1 MAGSGFKTVLKGSVD
16 PFRRKPVLWKLDQ
29 WEVTMIRKIL
39 FVGSLLSCSA
49 MAQVSEPDWP
59 AVEEETLRHFRALLQ
74 FDTSDPPG
82 RELPAAEYLRDV
94 LEAEGIEV
102 EMLSNSPERP
112 NVIARLKGDSSK
124 EPLLIMAHTDVV
136 NVDPEK
142 WTFPPFSATVDGGYV
157 YGRGAVDDKDNLASA
172 LMVMLELKRQNVPL
186 ARDVIF
192 LAESGEEGATEYGI
206 EFLVEEHFDKINAEF
221 CLAEGGSVAR
231 VNREVQYAGVQTVEK
246 IPYRLELVATGV
258 AGHGSVPLQSNSV
271 VRLAKA
277 IAAIADWR
285 SPIRLNETTAAY
297 FERLASI
304 SPADAAERYLA
315 VLDPGRASEADDY
328 FLANEPRH
336 ASMLRSSL
344 SPNIFEA
351 GYRIN
356 VIPSEARASVD
367 FRALPD
373 EDIPGFLNQVRTLID
388 DEVVDVSLGER
399 NTRPP
404 GQASLSTEAFAAIEA
419 GVNKHYGV
427 ITLPTMSTGATDM
440 AYLRNRGIQCYGIG
454 PAIDRED
461 AALGFGAHSD
471 QERILI
477 SELNRFV
484 KFNWDVVIDL
494 AAKQ

>member
-1 MAGSGFKTVLKGSVD
+1 MLRLRFLLLTLLLIGSHAYS
-16 PFRRKPVLWKLDQ
+16 
-29 WEVTMIRKIL
+29 
-39 FVGSLLSCSA
+39 
-49 MAQVSEPDWP
+49 QVSEPDWA
-59 AVEEETLRHFRALLQ
+59 AVEEETLRHFRALLR

-94 LEAEGIEV
+94 LEAEGIAV
-102 EMLSNSPERP
+102 EMLSVDPERP
-112 NVIARLKGDSSK
+112 NVVARLQGDGSQ

-157 YGRGAVDDKDNLASA
+157 YGRGAVDDKDNLAA
-172 LMVMLELKRQNVPL
+172 GLMVMLELKRQNVPL
-186 ARDVIF
+186 SRDVIF

-206 EFLVEEHFDKINAEF
+206 EFMVNEHFEKIDAEF

-231 VNREVQYAGVQTVEK
+231 VNREVVYGGVQTVEK
-246 IPYRLELVATGV
+246 LPYRLELAARGV
-258 AGHGSVPLQSNSV
+258 AGHGSVPLQNNSV

-277 IAAIADWR
+277 ISAIADWR
-285 SPIRLNETTAAY
+285 SPIRLNETTYTY

-304 SPADAAERYLA
+304 SPPDAGERYLA
-315 VLDPGRASEADDY
+315 VLDSGRASEADEY
-328 FLANEPRH
+328 FLAYEPRH

-344 SPNIFEA
+344 SPTIFDA

-356 VIPSEARASVD
+356 VIPSESRASVD

-373 EDIPGFLNQVRTLID
+373 ENIQDYLEQIREVIGD
-388 DEVVDVSLGER
+388 DSIEVSLGQR
-399 NTRPP
+399 NTRPA
-404 GQASLSTEAFAAIEA
+404 GQASINTTAFSAIEQ
-419 GVNKHYGV
+419 NLQEHYGV

-440 AYLRNRGIQCYGIG
+440 AYLRARGVQCYGIG

-477 SELNRFV
+477 SEMNRFV
-484 KFNWDVVIDL
+484 RFNWDLVIDI
-494 AAKQ
+494 AMSGQ

>member
-1 MAGSGFKTVLKGSVD
+1 MRNL
-16 PFRRKPVLWKLDQ
+16 
-29 WEVTMIRKIL
+29 IL
-39 FVGSLLSCSA
+39 ILALILTPNLL
-49 MAQVSEPDWP
+49 AQVNEPDWSS
-59 AVEEETLRHFRALLQ
+59 VEEETLRHFRALLQ

-82 RELPAAEYLRDV
+82 RELPAAEYIRDV
-94 LEAEGIEV
+94 LEAEGFDV
-102 EMLSNSPERP
+102 QMLATDPERP
-112 NVIARLKGDSSK
+112 NVLTRLEGSGDK

-142 WTFPPFSATVDGGYV
+142 WTFPPFSATVDNGYV

-172 LMVMLELKRQNVPL
+172 LMVMLELKRQNVQL
-186 ARDVIF
+186 DRDVIF

-206 EFLVEEHFDKINAEF
+206 EFMVNEHFEKIESEF

-231 VNREVQYAGVQTVEK
+231 VNREVQYAGIQTVEK
-246 IPYRLELVATGV
+246 IPYRVELLATGV
-258 AGHGSVPLQSNSV
+258 AGHGSVPLQTNSV
-271 VRLAKA
+271 TRLAKA
-277 IAAIADWR
+277 VAAIADWR

-304 SPADAAERYLA
+304 SPADAAQRYLN
-315 VLDPGRASEADDY
+315 VLDPGLASEVDEY

-344 SPNIFEA
+344 SPNIFDA

-356 VIPSEARASVD
+356 VIPSEAAASVD

-373 EDIPGFLNQVRTLID
+373 EDIPAFL
-388 DEVVDVSLGER
+388 DEIRRVINDPAVEVSLGVR
-399 NTRPP
+399 NTRPR
-404 GQASLSTEAFAAIEA
+404 GEARLNTPAFSAIEE
-419 GVNKHYGV
+419 NITKHYGV

-477 SELNRFV
+477 SELHRFV
-484 KFNWDVVIDL
+484 RFNWDVVIQI
-494 AAKQ
+494 AGAGN

>member
-1 MAGSGFKTVLKGSVD
+1 MLRIRFLLLTLLLIGSHAYS
-16 PFRRKPVLWKLDQ
+16 
-29 WEVTMIRKIL
+29 
-39 FVGSLLSCSA
+39 
-49 MAQVSEPDWP
+49 QVSEPDWA
-59 AVEEETLRHFRALLQ
+59 AVEEETLRHFRALLR

-94 LEAEGIEV
+94 LEAEGIAV
-102 EMLSNSPERP
+102 EMLSVDPERP
-112 NVIARLKGDSSK
+112 NVVARLKGDGSL

-157 YGRGAVDDKDNLASA
+157 YGRGAVDDKDNLAA
-172 LMVMLELKRQNVPL
+172 GLMVMLELKRQNIPL
-186 ARDVIF
+186 SRDVIF

-206 EFLVEEHFDKINAEF
+206 EFMVNEHFEKIDAEF

-231 VNREVQYAGVQTVEK
+231 VNREVVYGGVQTVEK
-246 IPYRLELVATGV
+246 LPYRLELAARGV
-258 AGHGSVPLQSNSV
+258 AGHGSVPLQNNSV

-277 IAAIADWR
+277 ISAIADWR
-285 SPIRLNETTAAY
+285 SPIRLNETTYTY

-304 SPADAAERYLA
+304 SPPDAGERYLA
-315 VLDPGRASEADDY
+315 VLDSGRASEADEY
-328 FLANEPRH
+328 FLAYEPRH

-344 SPNIFEA
+344 SPTIFDA

-356 VIPSEARASVD
+356 VIPSESRASVD

-373 EDIPGFLNQVRTLID
+373 ENIQDYLEQIREVIGD
-388 DEVVDVSLGER
+388 DSIEVSLGQR
-399 NTRPP
+399 NTRPA
-404 GQASLSTEAFAAIEA
+404 GQASINTTAFSAIEQ
-419 GVNKHYGV
+419 NLQEHYGV

-440 AYLRNRGIQCYGIG
+440 AYLRARGVQCYGIG
-454 PAIDRED
+454 PAIARED

-477 SELNRFV
+477 SEMRRFV
-484 KFNWDVVIDL
+484 RFNWDLVLDI
-494 AAKQ
+494 AARK

>member
-1 MAGSGFKTVLKGSVD
+1 MLRSRFLLLTFLWIAGYAHT
-16 PFRRKPVLWKLDQ
+16 Q
-29 WEVTMIRKIL
+29 IN
-39 FVGSLLSCSA
+39 
-49 MAQVSEPDWP
+49 EPDWE
-59 AVEEETLRHFRALLQ
+59 AVEEETLEHFRALLR

-94 LEAEGIEV
+94 LEAEGISV
-102 EMLSNSPERP
+102 EMLSVDPERP
-112 NVIARLKGDSSK
+112 NVVARLKGDGSQ

-157 YGRGAVDDKDNLASA
+157 YGRGAVDDKDNLAA
-172 LMVMLELKRQNVPL
+172 GLMVMLELKRQNVPL
-186 ARDVIF
+186 SRDVIF

-206 EFLVEEHFDKINAEF
+206 EFMVNEHFDKIEAEF

-231 VNREVQYAGVQTVEK
+231 VNREVVYGGVQTVEK
-246 IPYRLELVATGV
+246 LPYRLELVARGI
-258 AGHGSVPLQSNSV
+258 AGHGSVPLQNNSV

-277 IAAIADWR
+277 ISAIADWR
-285 SPIRLNETTAAY
+285 SPIRLNETTYTY

-304 SPADAAERYLA
+304 SPPDAGERYLA
-315 VLDPGRASEADDY
+315 VLDSGRASEADEY
-328 FLANEPRH
+328 FLAYEPRH

-344 SPNIFEA
+344 SPTIFDA

-356 VIPSEARASVD
+356 VIPSESRASVD

-373 EDIPGFLNQVRTLID
+373 ENIENYLEQIREVIGD
-388 DEVVDVSLGER
+388 DSIDVSLGQR
-399 NTRPP
+399 NTRPA
-404 GQASLSTEAFAAIEA
+404 GQTSINTTAFSAIEQ
-419 GVNKHYGV
+419 NLQEHYGV

-440 AYLRNRGIQCYGIG
+440 AYLRARGVQCYGIG

-477 SELNRFV
+477 SEMNRFV
-484 KFNWDVVIDL
+484 RFNWDLVIDI
-494 AAKQ
+494 AVSE

>member
-1 MAGSGFKTVLKGSVD
+1 VRIFISVCC
-16 PFRRKPVLWKLDQ
+16 
-29 WEVTMIRKIL
+29 L
-39 FVGSLLSCSA
+39 FLTQIAS
-49 MAQVSEPDWP
+49 AQVSEPDWA
-59 AVEEETLRHFRALLQ
+59 AVETETLQHYRALLQ

-82 RELPAAEYLRDV
+82 RELPAAEYLLQV
-94 LEAEGIEV
+94 LEAEGIPV
-102 EMLSNSPERP
+102 ELLALDPERP
-112 NVIARLKGDSSK
+112 NVLARLEGNGNK

-142 WTFPPFSATVDGGYV
+142 WTFPPFSATIDNGYV

-172 LMVMLELKRQNVPL
+172 LMVMLELKRQNVKL
-186 ARDVIF
+186 DRDVIF
-192 LAESGEEGATEYGI
+192 LAESGEEGATEFGI
-206 EFLVEEHFDKINAEF
+206 EFMVENHFDKIDSEF

-231 VNREVQYAGVQTVEK
+231 VNREVQYAGIQTVEK
-246 IPYRLELVATGV
+246 IPYRVELLATGV
-258 AGHGSVPLQSNSV
+258 AGHGSVPLQTNSV
-271 VRLAKA
+271 TRLAKA
-277 IAAIADWR
+277 VAAIADWR
-285 SPIRLNETTAAY
+285 TPIRLNETTAAY

-304 SPADAAERYLA
+304 SPADAAERYLN
-315 VLDPGRASEADDY
+315 VLDPGRASDSDEY

-344 SPNIFEA
+344 SPNIFDA

-373 EDIPGFLNQVRTLID
+373 ESIPEFL
-388 DEVVDVSLGER
+388 DEIRRVVDDPAIEISLGAR
-399 NTRPP
+399 NTRPR
-404 GQASLSTEAFAAIEA
+404 GQARLDTVAFTAIEA
-419 GVNKHYGV
+419 GIQEHYGV
-427 ITLPTMSTGATDM
+427 VTLPTMSTGATDM

-477 SELNRFV
+477 SELHRFV
-484 KFNWDVVIDL
+484 RFNWDVVIEL

>member
-1 MAGSGFKTVLKGSVD
+1 MTIIA
-16 PFRRKPVLWKLDQ
+16 RKKWMTTAQLGAIFLGL
-29 WEVTMIRKIL
+29 MH
-39 FVGSLLSCSA
+39 SA
-49 MAQVSEPDWP
+49 SSISQINSPDWP
-59 AVEEETLRHFRALLQ
+59 QVEEETLKHFRALVQ

-94 LEAEGIEV
+94 LEAEGIAV
-102 EMLSNSPERP
+102 EMFATDPARP
-112 NVIARLKGDSSK
+112 NVVARLKGDGSK
-124 EPLLIMAHTDVV
+124 QPLLLMAHTDVV
-136 NVDPEK
+136 NVDPDK
-142 WTFPPFSATVDGGYV
+142 WTFPPFSATIDNGYV
-157 YGRGAVDDKDNLASA
+157 YGRGTVDDKDNLSAA
-172 LMVMLELKRQNVPL
+172 LMVMLELKRLNIPL

-192 LAESGEEGATEYGI
+192 LAESGEEGATQFGI
-206 EFLVEEHFDKINAEF
+206 EFMVNEHFDQIEAEF

-231 VNREVQYAGVQTVEK
+231 VNREVQYAGIQTVEK
-246 IPYRLELVATGV
+246 IPYQVDLVATGV

-271 VRLAKA
+271 ARLAKA
-277 IAAIADWR
+277 VAAIADWR
-285 SPIRLNETTAAY
+285 TPVRLNETTATY

-304 SPADAAERYLA
+304 SPTDAAQRYRD
-315 VLDPGRASEADDY
+315 VLDPGRASSADEY

-344 SPNIFEA
+344 SPNIFDA

-356 VIPSEARASVD
+356 VIPSEARANVD

-373 EDIPGFLNQVRTLID
+373 EDIPAFL
-388 DEVVDVSLGER
+388 DELRAVINDPAVEVSLGFR

-404 GQASLSTEAFAAIEA
+404 GQASLNTEAFAAIEA
-419 GVNKHYGV
+419 GINEHYGV

-440 AYLRNRGIQCYGIG
+440 AYLRNKGIQCYGIG
-454 PAIDRED
+454 PAIDTED

-484 KFNWDVVIDL
+484 RFNWDVVIDL
-494 AAKQ
+494 VAR

>member
-1 MAGSGFKTVLKGSVD
+1 MLRIRFLLLTLLLIGSHAYS
-16 PFRRKPVLWKLDQ
+16 
-29 WEVTMIRKIL
+29 
-39 FVGSLLSCSA
+39 
-49 MAQVSEPDWP
+49 QVSEPDWA
-59 AVEEETLRHFRALLQ
+59 AVEEETLRHFRALLR

-94 LEAEGIEV
+94 LEAEGIAV
-102 EMLSNSPERP
+102 EMLSVDPERP
-112 NVIARLKGDSSK
+112 NVVARLQGDGSQ

-157 YGRGAVDDKDNLASA
+157 YGRGAVDDKDNLAA
-172 LMVMLELKRQNVPL
+172 GLMVMLELKRQNVPL
-186 ARDVIF
+186 SRDVIF

-206 EFLVEEHFDKINAEF
+206 EFMVNEHFEKIEAEF

-231 VNREVQYAGVQTVEK
+231 VNREVVYGGVQTVEK
-246 IPYRLELVATGV
+246 LPYRLELAARGV
-258 AGHGSVPLQSNSV
+258 AGHGSVPLQNNSV

-277 IAAIADWR
+277 ISAIADWR
-285 SPIRLNETTAAY
+285 SPIRLNETTYTY

-304 SPADAAERYLA
+304 SPPDAGERYLA
-315 VLDPGRASEADDY
+315 VLDSGRASEADEY
-328 FLANEPRH
+328 FLAYEPRH

-344 SPNIFEA
+344 SPTIFDA

-356 VIPSEARASVD
+356 VIPSESRASVD

-373 EDIPGFLNQVRTLID
+373 ENIQDYLEQIREVIGD
-388 DEVVDVSLGER
+388 DSIEVSLGQR
-399 NTRPP
+399 NTRPA
-404 GQASLSTEAFAAIEA
+404 GQASINTTAFSAIEQ
-419 GVNKHYGV
+419 NLQEHYGV

-440 AYLRNRGIQCYGIG
+440 AYLRARGVQCYGIG

-477 SELNRFV
+477 SEMNRFV
-484 KFNWDVVIDL
+484 RFNWDLVIDI
-494 AAKQ
+494 AVSGQ

>member
-1 MAGSGFKTVLKGSVD
+1 MKKRIT
-16 PFRRKPVLWKLDQ
+16 
-29 WEVTMIRKIL
+29 L
-39 FVGSLLSCSA
+39 FGINLFFVAAAS
-49 MAQVSEPDWP
+49 AQVTEPDWS
-59 AVEEETLRHFRALLQ
+59 AVEVETLEHFRTLLQ

-82 RELPAAEYLRDV
+82 RELPAAEYIRDV
-94 LEAEGIEV
+94 LEAEGIPV
-102 EMLSNSPERP
+102 EMLFNNPERP
-112 NVIARLKGDSSK
+112 NVLARLEGNGSK

-157 YGRGAVDDKDNLASA
+157 YGRGAVDDKDNLAAA
-172 LMVMLELKRQNVPL
+172 LMVMLELKRQNVVL
-186 ARDVIF
+186 DRDVIF
-192 LAESGEEGATEYGI
+192 LAESGEEGAVEYGI
-206 EFLVEEHFDKINAEF
+206 EFMVNEHFDRIAAEF

-246 IPYRLELVATGV
+246 IPYRVELVATGV
-258 AGHGSVPLQSNSV
+258 AGHGSVPLQTNSV
-271 VRLAKA
+271 VRLAQA
-277 IAAIADWR
+277 VANVAQWR
-285 SPIRLNETTAAY
+285 TPIRLNETTAAY

-304 SPADAAERYLA
+304 SPADDAERYLN
-315 VLDPGRASEADDY
+315 VLDPGRASESDEY

-344 SPNIFEA
+344 SPNIFDA

-373 EDIPGFLNQVRTLID
+373 EDIPEFLNEIRRVVND
-388 DEVVDVSLGER
+388 DAVEVSLGNR

-404 GQASLSTEAFAAIEA
+404 GQASLNTEAFAAIEA
-419 GVNKHYGV
+419 GITDHYGV

-477 SELNRFV
+477 SELHRFV
-484 KFNWDVVIDL
+484 RFNWDVVIDL
-494 AAKQ
+494 AASQ